1 MYDEDLRVRY
11 VKFEVMME
19 PPGGDVWNAI
29 EHRELELE
37 RVEGAIDFGVIL
49 TKVKFKAL
57 GIDELSMSEGMG
69 KKELRPIS
77 QEGNGGSTGDYE

>member
-1 MYDEDLRVRY
+1 M
-11 VKFEVMME
+11 
-19 PPGGDVWNAI
+19 
-29 EHRELELE
+29 ELE

-69 KKELRPIS
+69 RKELTPIS
-77 QEGNGGSTGDYE
+77 QEGDGGCTGDYE

>member
-1 MYDEDLRVRY
+1 
-11 VKFEVMME
+11 ME
-19 PPGGDVWNAI
+19 PPGGDVWKAI
-29 EHRELELE
+29 EHPELELE

-69 KKELRPIS
+69 RKELRPVS
-77 QEGNGGSTGDYE
+77 QEGNGGCTGDYE

>member
-1 MYDEDLRVRY
+1 
-11 VKFEVMME
+11 ME
-19 PPGGDVWNAI
+19 PPGGDVWKAI
-29 EHRELELE
+29 EHPELELE

-69 KKELRPIS
+69 RKELRSIS
-77 QEGNGGSTGDYE
+77 QEENGDCTGDYE